1 MTGDRAS
8 DEAPRDEASTAE
20 PGPAL
25 SNEAVATLFH
35 EIADVLEITGE
46 LPFKV
51 GAYRRAADSIAHSP
65 VDVLAAYRAGTPPR
79 LEGVGKAIA
88 ERLAELAT
96 TGRMG
101 YHERLVATVPPSL
114 VSFLRVPGI
123 GPRTAGD
130 LWRALGIATLE
141 ELELAAR
148 EGRLRTV
155 KGVSARTE
163 ARILAG
169 LAELESRPPVRLHM
183 AEARALADRF
193 GALLGTMPGVV
204 SVTACG
210 SVRRGRETV
219 GDLDLLVATDE
230 PAEVLAQVQAAPGV
244 ERVVAGVRGGGYRTS
259 VQLLRGPQVD
269 VMTMAP
275 DRGGSYLV
283 HFTGSAAHNDRLRE
297 RARDM
302 GWSLSE
308 HGFARLDA
316 DGHVLE
322 GADAEL
328 RTFGSEEEVYGF
340 LGLPWIEPALR
351 EDRGEI
357 EAALEGRL
365 PRLVRVEDLQGDC
378 HTHSEWSDGKE
389 SVETMAQAARRRG
402 YAYQVLT
409 DHSWSLTIA
418 NGLSPTQVEQQHR
431 LIGELNERFAREEAA
446 GETPQGAHPDGFRLL
461 HGCELE
467 IRVDGRLDYDDAVHR
482 PVRRRGG
489 IAPRGSTAAAGA
501 AHGALRDRAA
511 QPARGHH
518 RPSVRTQDR
527 PAAGPRPGLGPVLCP
542 GRRDRDA
549 ARGQR
554 LRRAPG
560 PRRPAGPGGARRRL
574 PVHHRFGCPLPV
586 RMGQRHLGHRHR
598 AASLAG
604 GAPRGEHTAAGRFPG
619 AHGGEAAPSL
629 GRAQSAALRLHSTI
643 WLTKAATPT
652 ILHQPVG

>member
-210 SVRRGRETV
+210 SVRRGRVSV
-219 GDLDLLVATDE
+219 GDLDLLVGTDE

-467 IRVDGRLDYDDAVHR
+467 IRVDGRLDYDDAVHAR
-482 PVRRRGG
+482 FDVVVASLHVGRRQ
-489 IAPRGSTAAAGA
+489 PRAQLMARYET
-501 AHGALRDRAA
+501 ALRNPHVDIIAI
-511 QPARGHH
+511 
-518 RPSVRTQDR
+518 VRTQDR
-527 PAAGPRPGLGPVLCP
+527 PAAGPRLDWDRFYALAAATGTLLEVNGSDERLDLDD
-542 GRRDRDA
+542 RRARAALDAGCRFTIDSDAHYLSEWDNVIWGTDIARRAWLEARHVANTLPRDA
-549 ARGQR
+549 FLALMAEKPHR
-554 LRRAPG
+554 L
-560 PRRPAGPGGARRRL
+560 
-574 PVHHRFGCPLPV
+574 
-586 RMGQRHLGHRHR
+586 
-598 AASLAG
+598 
-604 GAPRGEHTAAGRFPG
+604 
-619 AHGGEAAPSL
+619 
-629 GRAQSAALRLHSTI
+629 
-643 WLTKAATPT
+643 
-652 ILHQPVG
+652 